1 MGALIVSKARLL
13 LLRLPVAAIKTIVLL
28 LLLGGSKETEHMKR
42 TRTG

>member
-1 MGALIVSKARLL
+1 MGALIVSKARL